1 MKINDVIKTYRIAS
15 QLTQGQIAEK
25 MHMTEQT
32 YARWENGKTKM
43 TDEKLELFAKTIGKT
58 VNDLRNATSD
68 DNSIINLLNSD
79 NQIHDNGIF
88 SKLVVNNYYGDSE
101 QFIEIETLKNLLQ
114 QKDLLLTEKDQRIS
128 DLQQQIQ
135 DLKDMIRILKAKGE
149 YIKHAMD

>member
-1 MKINDVIKTYRIAS
+1 MKIHDVIKTYRIAS

-68 DNSIINLLNSD
+68 DNNSIINLLNSD
-79 NQIHDNGIF
+79 NQIHDNGVF

-101 QFIEIETLKNLLQ
+101 QFAEIDTLRNLVQ
-114 QKDLLLTEKDQRIS
+114 QKDLLLSEKDQRIHE
-128 DLQQQIQ
+128 LQQQIQ
-135 DLKDMIRILKAKGE
+135 NLNDIIQILKDK
-149 YIKHAMD
+149 D